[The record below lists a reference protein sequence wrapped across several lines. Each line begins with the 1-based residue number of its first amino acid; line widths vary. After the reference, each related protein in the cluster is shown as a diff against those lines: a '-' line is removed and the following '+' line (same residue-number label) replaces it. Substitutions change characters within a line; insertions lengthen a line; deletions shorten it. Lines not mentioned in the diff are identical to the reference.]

1 MRVNYVFIDY
11 ENVQATSLRLLQ
23 PEHFKLRVFL
33 GPNNSKLPTDL
44 VTAIHRLHDRAEYIQ
59 MDTPGANALDFHITY
74 YLGVLS
80 AADPG
85 GYYHI
90 ISKDKGFDPL
100 IKHLKSKGL
109 TVVRSESIE
118 QMPCFAAAVATPNPS
133 QKAATPNP
141 PKPSPS
147 QPKKPEPA
155 KASPSKPADKN
166 QDALIKLVVADLIAR
181 KASKPRTIKT
191 LMNTIHSKVGKE
203 RALSEIEQIYKV
215 LRQRGLVKEA
225 GTKVSYAL
233 PSGK

>member
-80 AADPG
+80 AADPV

-118 QMPCFAAAVATPNPS
+118 QMPCFAATL
-133 QKAATPNP
+133 ATPNP
-141 PKPSPS
+141 PKPAPS

-155 KASPSKPADKN
+155 NASPSKPADKN
-166 QDALIKLVVADLIAR
+166 QDTLIKLVVADLIAR